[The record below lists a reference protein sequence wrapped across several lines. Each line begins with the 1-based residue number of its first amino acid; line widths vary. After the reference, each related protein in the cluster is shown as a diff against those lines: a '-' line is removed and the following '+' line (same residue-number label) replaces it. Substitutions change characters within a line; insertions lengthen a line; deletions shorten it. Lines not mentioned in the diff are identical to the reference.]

1 MALFRYGRDM
11 DPVNALFRL
20 QEELQRA
27 FESPNG
33 LGLGLLGRGVYPPVN
48 IFRAGDDVVIRMEV
62 PGFTAESLSIE
73 SLGQTL
79 TVSGKPPAESQAAQ
93 GGYHRREREAK
104 EFSRSIQLP
113 REVDSARAS
122 AQYKHGVLTVRVP
135 AREEAK
141 ARQISVQSA

>member
-11 DPVNALFRL
+11 DSVNSLFRL
-20 QEELQRA
+20 QEELQRV

-33 LGLGLLGRGVYPPVN
+33 LGLGLLGRGAHPPVN
-48 IFRAGDDVVIRMEV
+48 IFRADDDVVIRMEV
-62 PGFTAESLSIE
+62 PGFAPDALSIE

-79 TVSGKPPAESQAAQ
+79 TVTGKPPAETGAQ
-93 GGYHRREREAK
+93 GGYHRRERAAS

-113 REVDSARAS
+113 REVDAGKAT

-141 ARQISVQSA
+141 ARQITVQSA

>member
-11 DPVNALFRL
+11 DPVNSLFRL
-20 QEELQRA
+20 QEELQRV

-33 LGLGLLGRGVYPPVN
+33 LGLGLLGRGAHPPVN

-62 PGFTAESLSIE
+62 PGFAPDALSIE

-79 TVSGKPPAESQAAQ
+79 TVTGKPTAETEAQ
-93 GGYHRREREAK
+93 GGYHRRERGAN

-113 REVDSARAS
+113 REVDAGKAT

-141 ARQISVQSA
+141 ARQISVQSV

>member
-1 MALFRYGRDM
+1 MALFRYGRDL

-27 FESPNG
+27 FQSPNG
-33 LGLGLLGRGVYPPVN
+33 LGLGLLGRGAYPPVN

-62 PGFTAESLSIE
+62 PGFAPESLSVE

-79 TVSGKPPAESQAAQ
+79 TVSGKPSAESQAS
-93 GGYHRREREAK
+93 GGYHRRERAPR
-104 EFSRSIQLP
+104 EFARSIQLP
-113 REVDSARAS
+113 REVDPARAT
-122 AQYKHGVLTVRVP
+122 AQYKHGVLTVTVP

-141 ARQISVQSA
+141 ARQITVQSA

>member
-11 DPVNALFRL
+11 DPVNSLFRL

-27 FESPNG
+27 FESPHG
-33 LGLGLLGRGVYPPVN
+33 LGLGLLGRGAHPPVN
-48 IFRAGDDVVIRMEV
+48 IFRGGDDVVIRLEE
-62 PGFTAESLSIE
+62 PGFAPEALSIE

-79 TVSGKPPAESQAAQ
+79 TVSGKPPADSHAE
-93 GGYHRREREAK
+93 GGYHRRERVAS

-113 REVDSARAS
+113 REVDPTRAT

-141 ARQISVQSA
+141 ARQITVQSA

>member
-1 MALFRYGRDM
+1 MALFRYGRDL

-27 FESPNG
+27 FQSPNG
-33 LGLGLLGRGVYPPVN
+33 LGLGLLGRGAHPPVN
-48 IFRAGDDVVIRMEV
+48 IFGAGDDVVIRMEV
-62 PGFTAESLSIE
+62 PGFAPESLSVE

-79 TVSGKPPAESQAAQ
+79 TVSGKPPAESQAK
-93 GGYHRREREAK
+93 GGYHRRERAAS
-104 EFSRSIQLP
+104 EFARSIQLP
-113 REVDSARAS
+113 REVDPARAS

>member
-11 DPVNALFRL
+11 DSVNALFRL

-27 FESPNG
+27 FQSPNG
-33 LGLGLLGRGVYPPVN
+33 LGLGLLGRGAHPPVN

-62 PGFTAESLSIE
+62 PGFAPEALGVE

-79 TVSGKPPAESQAAQ
+79 TVTGKPPVESPAP
-93 GGYHRREREAK
+93 GGYHRRERGAS

-113 REVDSARAS
+113 REVDPARAS
-122 AQYKHGVLTVRVP
+122 AEYKHGVLTVRVP

-141 ARQISVQSA
+141 ARQITVQSA